1 MKLAFSAGVRSGSGR
16 TRKRNGSVL
25 TGAGLPGGRSTRRRG
40 NTVTRISAGTAAQRF
55 KQTGSGART
64 APSPALPTRAERRPR
79 MSDELRTRVIAYKT
93 AVAIL
98 KEMVKKGVITEADLA
113 VAEVEIARKYGIK
126 TISIF
131 R

>member
-1 MKLAFSAGVRSGSGR
+1 
-16 TRKRNGSVL
+16 
-25 TGAGLPGGRSTRRRG
+25 
-40 NTVTRISAGTAAQRF
+40 
-55 KQTGSGART
+55 
-64 APSPALPTRAERRPR
+64 